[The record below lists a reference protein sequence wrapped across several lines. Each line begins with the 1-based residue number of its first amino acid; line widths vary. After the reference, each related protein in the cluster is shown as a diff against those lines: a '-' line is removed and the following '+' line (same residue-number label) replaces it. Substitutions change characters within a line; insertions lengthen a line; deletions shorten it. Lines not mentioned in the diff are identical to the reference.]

1 MQKPILLSEIKK
13 AVKEGRVR
21 ITDHADEEMAKDKLT
36 YNEVKEAISK
46 GVVIESYADDKPF
59 PSCLVYGKHEGK
71 HIHAVCAYSEEDKI
85 MVLITVY
92 IPDADKWINYKK
104 RKKVKG

>member
-1 MQKPILLSEIKK
+1 MYAVIIYELCHVISEQ
-13 AVKEGRVR
+13 ALR

-36 YNEVKEAISK
+36 YNDVKEAISK
-46 GVVIESYADDKPF
+46 GVAIESYADDKPF
-59 PSCLVYGKHEGK
+59 PSCLVYGNHEEKHV
-71 HIHAVCAYSEEDKI
+71 HTVCAYSKEDKM

-104 RKKVKG
+104 RKKVEG

>member
-1 MQKPILLSEIKK
+1 MQKSILLSEIKK

-36 YNEVKEAISK
+36 YNDVKEAISK
-46 GVVIESYADDKPF
+46 GVAIESYADDKPF
-59 PSCLVYGKHEGK
+59 PSCLVYGNHEEKHV
-71 HIHAVCAYSEEDKI
+71 HTVCAYSKEDKM

-104 RKKVKG
+104 RKKVEG